1 MSGLWIDQKGREIV
15 AGRIGKGSP
24 AERAGIAPGD
34 RIEGFAFGEM
44 IARLNGPLGNR
55 VALRVHRGG
64 SARDVTLVLE
74 DYL

>member
-1 MSGLWIDQKGREIV
+1 
-15 AGRIGKGSP
+15 
-24 AERAGIAPGD
+24 
-34 RIEGFAFGEM
+34 M
-44 IARLNGPLGNR
+44 IAHLNGPLGNR